1 MVRRLTA
8 IAAGVGA
15 MLVGS
20 VAHAQMKSA
29 FGDKG
34 EYIFSA
40 DRLLPTLGYSRVSQ
54 DETGPLGPGITK
66 VTDSESSS
74 SLGLFWGGSPGYV
87 TAVGGPAVG
96 NTAVGGSSLPNVYT
110 VPRLGFDYTILPNV
124 TVGGDMVL
132 FFTLGGTQSQ
142 ETDNNAGGKATMS
155 VSAPKSTIF
164 GMAPRG
170 GYILRFT
177 NLVSLWLRGG
187 FSFYTATVRQTVS
200 NDNVQTTTSANV
212 DQLALDLD
220 PQLVI
225 TPIPHFGF
233 TSGLT
238 ADLPLT
244 GGHSLTTTT
253 PNTSASASASSSL
266 LFVGITCGVIGWF

>member
-1 MVRRLTA
+1 MMRRVTA

-20 VAHAQMKSA
+20 VAHAQMKA
-29 FGDKG
+29 EFGDKG
-34 EYIFSA
+34 EFIFSA
-40 DRLLPTLGYSRVSQ
+40 DRLLPTLGYSRISQ
-54 DETGPLGPGITK
+54 DETGPLGAGITK
-66 VTDSESSS
+66 ITDSESSS
-74 SLGLFWGGSPGYV
+74 SLGFFWGGTPGFATV
-87 TAVGGPAVG
+87 VGGTVA
-96 NTAVGGSSLPNVYT
+96 TFPNVYT

-124 TVGGDMVL
+124 TVGGDLAL

-142 ETDNNAGGKATMS
+142 ETDNNGGGKTTTS
-155 VSAPKSTIF
+155 VSEPKSTVF

-170 GYILRFT
+170 GYIMRFT

-200 NDNVQTTTSANV
+200 NNNVQTTTSANV

-225 TPIPHFGF
+225 TPISHFGF
-233 TSGLT
+233 TAGLT

-244 GGHSLTTTT
+244 GGHSLTVTT
-253 PNTSASASASSSL
+253 PNTSTSASASSSL
-266 LFVGITCGVIGWF
+266 LFVGVTCGVVGWF